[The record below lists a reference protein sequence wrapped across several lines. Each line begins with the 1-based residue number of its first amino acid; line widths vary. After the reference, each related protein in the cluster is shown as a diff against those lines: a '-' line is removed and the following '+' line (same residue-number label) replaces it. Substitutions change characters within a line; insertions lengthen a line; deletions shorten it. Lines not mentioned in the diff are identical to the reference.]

1 MPHKWTYVHIVWNIV
16 EKSSEKKI
24 LNIKQHSLQNIN
36 YIN

>member
-1 MPHKWTYVHIVWNIV
+1 MPHKSTYVHIVWSIV
-16 EKSSEKKI
+16 EKLSAKKI